1 MKKIFMIMTLFLVTV
16 TGYSKNGSKENPNES
31 QINSEFVI
39 KKQTPDM
46 YDFTNFDVLKFD
58 SMSNLSVEQQS
69 KVVYIMSDFNKKMT
83 NLFYSKNRK
92 KKMMRVLN
100 RNVKEMSC
108 VLDVYQYRKYLMI
121 LNVELNRRGID
132 LF

>member
-1 MKKIFMIMTLFLVTV
+1 MKKIFMIMTLFLVAV

-58 SMSNLSVEQQS
+58 SMPNLSVEQQS

>member
-1 MKKIFMIMTLFLVTV
+1 MTLFLVTV

-58 SMSNLSVEQQS
+58 SMSNLSIEQQS

>member
-1 MKKIFMIMTLFLVTV
+1 MTLFLVTV

>member
-31 QINSEFVI
+31 PINSEFVI

-69 KVVYIMSDFNKKMT
+69 KVVYIMGDFNKKMT

-92 KKMMRVLN
+92 KKMMRLLN